1 MPTPDTPPQPAARA
15 VVLDTNVVLD
25 LLVFRDPSTAALLQA
40 LTAGRLRW
48 LALPSMRAEFA
59 RVLDY
64 PHLAAW
70 RAQHDRP
77 APAALAAFDALAQAA
92 AAVAPAPVRC
102 RDPDDQPFLDL
113 AVAHRALLLSK
124 DRDVLATRTNL
135 ARYSVEVLQQFL
147 TPPDPAGVWYCRAI
161 PARAGTLPSSLG

>member
-1 MPTPDTPPQPAARA
+1 MPTTDTAPPPPRA

-25 LLVFRDPSTAALLQA
+25 LLVFRDPSTQALHEA

-77 APAALAAFDALAQAA
+77 ASAALAAFDALARPA
-92 AAVAPAPVRC
+92 AAVGSAPVRC
-102 RDPDDQPFLDL
+102 RDPDDQPFIDL

-124 DRDVLATRTNL
+124 DRDVLATQTHL
-135 ARYSVEVLQQFL
+135 AALFVEVAQQFL
-147 TPPDPAGVWYCRAI
+147 TSCAHTGVRNWRAI
-161 PARAGTLPSSLG
+161 PGCAGKLPSSLG